1 MYWGLW
7 PLSVF
12 EAGYKGGGVVNVLVV
27 LWLAYRLVSNV
38 VKQARINGLS
48 LVTGLA
54 NFRHCLVICYIFFLL
69 TRWGGILVIWLALY
83 LGGMG

>member
-1 MYWGLW
+1 MVCGLMVG
-7 PLSVF
+7 LSF
-12 EAGYKGGGVVNVLVV
+12 NISLMLY
-27 LWLAYRLVSNV
+27 

-54 NFRHCLVICYIFFLL
+54 NFRHCLVIFLL